1 MTRYPKSGK
10 GKQWTTRE
18 LAAVPAAWKG
28 DTLSD
33 GGGLSGEV
41 RVAADGRV
49 SVRFKFAFRWDGRLC
64 WYQCGTWPGVDLA
77 EIRRNRDAARLQVAQ
92 GINPAQAK
100 EAARIEKQRA
110 IAETLAANEQERQE
124 RLTVADLFTAWL
136 ADGVNRKDGNEGL
149 RRYYGKDIAPRLGA
163 LELRELQEGHIRAM
177 LKPTVAAGKVRTAQ
191 VLLLIVRQA
200 LSWAEKRQPWR
211 PLLIAGN
218 PADLI
223 TEDSITPP
231 DYKSERERVLSPAEI
246 QELAQV
252 LTKPD
257 PRPLKAQTQ
266 CALWILLGTICRVGE
281 LLHARWEDVD
291 LKAGV
296 WFIPEDILRDVLN
309 NSVSRVLRD

>member
-1 MTRYPKSGK
+1 M
-10 GKQWTTRE
+10 
-18 LAAVPAAWKG
+18 LVPVRNMARR
-28 DTLSD
+28 
-33 GGGLSGEV
+33 GL
-41 RVAADGRV
+41 GRNPV
-49 SVRFKFAFRWDGRLC
+49 
-64 WYQCGTWPGVDLA
+64 
-77 EIRRNRDAARLQVAQ
+77 NRDAARLQVAQ

-231 DYKSERERVLSPAEI
+231 RLQERTRTGFKPRRNPRAGPGADQARPSAAEG
-246 QELAQV
+246 ANAM
-252 LTKPD
+252 
-257 PRPLKAQTQ
+257 RPMD
-266 CALWILLGTICRVGE
+266 IVGHH
-281 LLHARWEDVD
+281 LP
-291 LKAGV
+291 GG
-296 WFIPEDILRDVLN
+296 
-309 NSVSRVLRD
+309 